1 MEFFLGLLSGTA
13 VILLLQAGLLGRGS
27 TSGTPGNMVS
37 SNPEEALLFAE
48 APFAVCATSVTGAI
62 TWGNEKFW
70 KLCGK
75 REVRN
80 LGDLGKLFS
89 TNFYPVRKHPKLH
102 ANLTLPGKQVH
113 QRIHYSV
120 LRWPTQAARRGRS
133 EVISFHEQ
141 THREVRHYQQASFE
155 HQLVRYLSLV
165 GSELRSISARGGN
178 VSPERLEALVQE
190 VENLSSLV
198 LETHELTRRAPLQ
211 TTVDLKKVLTTVLSQ
226 HRGEFEAKSTHLIKT
241 FPHSALVHGS
251 EVEFLVLFQTIF
263 GALLTMLPK
272 HKSLKI
278 QVQQHGKRFQV
289 TMNIPDYQLHPSLV
303 SKPFSFAT
311 AESGIPTPYRLW
323 RLQLAI
329 AHQIAAKHHGN
340 LSVASNAFE
349 GTSYTLTLAAR
360 DSEV

>member
-1 MEFFLGLLSGTA
+1 MEFALGLLSGTA
-13 VILLLQAGLLGRGS
+13 IILLLQAGIFKRGS
-27 TSGTPGNMVS
+27 ASGTPGNMVS
-37 SNPEEALLFAE
+37 TNPEEALLFAE

-70 KLCGK
+70 KICGK

-80 LGDLGKLFS
+80 LGDLGKLFN
-89 TNFYPVRKHPKLH
+89 TTFYPVRKTPKLH
-102 ANLTLPGKQVH
+102 ANLTIPGKQVDQLH
-113 QRIHYSV
+113 HYSA
-120 LRWPTQAARRGRS
+120 LRWPTQGAKRGRS
-133 EVISFHEQ
+133 EMFSFHEQ

-198 LETHELTRRAPLQ
+198 LETHELTRRTPSQ
-211 TTVDLKKVLTTVLSQ
+211 TTVDLKKIIATVLSQ
-226 HRGEFEAKSTHLIKT
+226 HRSEFEAKSTHLIKT
-241 FPHSALVHGS
+241 FPHTSLVHGS

-272 HKSLKI
+272 HKSLKV
-278 QVQQHGKRFQV
+278 QVLQDGKRFQV
-289 TMNIPDYQLHPSLV
+289 AMSIPDYQLHPSLV
-303 SKPFSFAT
+303 NKPFNFAT
-311 AESGIPTPYRLW
+311 AETGIPTPYRLW

-340 LSVASNAFE
+340 LQVTSNAFE
-349 GTSYTLTLAAR
+349 GTSYILTLAAR
-360 DSEV
+360 DS